1 VTILHDLIPATVIST
16 IASVTRRTSHV
27 NTVEHHSTITTNIVS
42 ASRTHG

>member
-16 IASVTRRTSHV
+16 IASVTRRTSHGH
-27 NTVEHHSTITTNIVS
+27 TVEHHSTITTNIVS